1 MKKIKPPKKYGL
13 DNISVKEIVNKYPDK
28 VVDVQHQD
36 KCTSI
41 FIPNGKIIFD
51 SRIKRKPT
59 DKNIAKVLRNNKNN

>member
-36 KCTSI
+36 KGTSI
-41 FIPNGKIIFD
+41 FIPNGKNTIG
-51 SRIKRKPT
+51 
-59 DKNIAKVLRNNKNN
+59 V